1 MNIKNRE
8 RVLVDDPGMAIT
20 LPARTWSAILRAC
33 KERAREAGGAPP
45 GGTLDQAIRY
55 LTEKT
60 ADQPTEAPL
69 KLKGRMSGFCLMT
82 DACSWV
88 GERAGRDLIVAVSN
102 AQFSRKAKWEAMTPA
117 ERAEAEEKAAEEA
130 AAIKE
135 QRAVADAIM
144 AKYGDDPIPPPD
156 EAVKPESQPDTKPK
170 PAKSKPTSGQ
180 GSLFAKPGVTSGV

>member
-8 RVLVDDPGMAIT
+8 RVLIDDPGVAVT
-20 LPARTWSAILRAC
+20 LPAKTWTAILRAC
-33 KERAREAGGAPP
+33 ERRAAEAGGAPE

-55 LTEKT
+55 LAEKT
-60 ADQPTEAPL
+60 ADQPAEAPL
-69 KLKGRMSGFCLMT
+69 KLKGRLSGFCLMS

-88 GERAGRDLIVAVSN
+88 GEWAGYDLTVATST
-102 AQFSRKAKWEAMTPA
+102 AMFSKKAKWEEMSPA
-117 ERAEAEEKAAEEA
+117 ERAEAEEKAAAEA
-130 AAIKE
+130 VAIKE

-144 AKYGDDPIPPPD
+144 AKYGDNPIPPPD
-156 EAVKPESQPDTKPK
+156 EPGKPETQPDMKPK